1 MGVSAKQLRD
11 VGMTKKKGRRGKG
24 TQWKGWIDEGEM
36 AKEKADEKADWL
48 GKRTE
53 KNRNR

>member
-1 MGVSAKQLRD
+1 MSAKQLRD
-11 VGMTKKKGRRGKG
+11 VGMTKKKEKRNSG
-24 TQWKGWIDEGEM
+24 KGWIDEGEI